1 MDKTLKITG
10 FGKLFVRP
18 DTTIIKIELTNKDA
32 SYEIVL
38 KKANDNLKII
48 KENLLNLNIKAN
60 QIKTSYFK
68 VDIDN
73 ESYRDN
79 KGNYQTRF
87 VGYKSYQTIKV
98 TFKNNNKLLGDILYI
113 LSKTSLN
120 PTFSIEYIIKNQ
132 DRIKNKLLT
141 NAIFDANKKAN
152 EIAKNLNI
160 EINEI
165 VNVDYSF
172 SDQNFSLPLME
183 NQCLKAV
190 STKENYNFDLNPDD
204 IEVEEN
210 ITIIFSIK

>member
-18 DTTIIKIELTNKDA
+18 DTTIIKIDLTNKDA

-48 KENLLNLNIKAN
+48 KENLLNLNIKEN

-79 KGNYQTRF
+79 EGNYQTRF
-87 VGYKSYQTIKV
+87 IGYKSYQTIKV

-113 LSKTSLN
+113 LSNTSLN

-172 SDQNFSLPLME
+172 SNQNFSLPLME

>member
-10 FGKLFVRP
+10 FGKLFIKP
-18 DTTIIKIELTNKDA
+18 DTTIIRINLTNKDT
-32 SYEIVL
+32 SYENIL
-38 KKANDNLKII
+38 KKTNENFKII
-48 KENLLNLNIKAN
+48 KENLLNLNIKEN

-79 KGNYQTRF
+79 DGNYRTRF
-87 VGYKSYQTIKV
+87 IGYKSSQSIKI

-120 PTFSIEYIIKNQ
+120 PIFSVEYIIKNQ
-132 DRIKNKLLT
+132 DKIKNKLLT
-141 NAIFDANKKAN
+141 NAISDANKKAN

-172 SDQNFSLPLME
+172 SNQNFSLPLME

-204 IEVEEN
+204 IEVEEK

>member
-18 DTTIIKIELTNKDA
+18 DTTIIKIDLINKDT
-32 SYEIVL
+32 SYENIL
-38 KKANDNLKII
+38 KKTNENFKII
-48 KENLLNLNIKAN
+48 KENLLNLNIKEN

-79 KGNYQTRF
+79 EGNYKTRF
-87 VGYKSYQTIKV
+87 IGYKSYQTIKV
-98 TFKNNNKLLGDILYI
+98 TFKNNKKLLGDILYI

-172 SDQNFSLPLME
+172 SDQNFSLSLME

-204 IEVEEN
+204 IEVEEK